1 VLPGEALATVRQEL
15 PDFSVAGA
23 SVVENRGAWEVLDE
37 EGHVARVDET
47 AGRLLGTIDRE
58 GGVMGFFG
66 SLHMCA
72 LGCEGMPG
80 YVPFL
85 AKPAQVDGFDLT
97 LGNEGNWGGLILA
110 VIALLLL
117 ALAISG
123 LVLWW
128 PGGGK
133 LRRGV
138 SVRRGRGR
146 YKLNYD
152 LHKVVGFVALPFLLM
167 WAVTG
172 TLFELPKQAD
182 AAWYALTPGDEP
194 PEAELPPSR
203 CRGNRFRCPRRS
215 SEHRP
220 RSPGARG

>member
-1 VLPGEALATVRQEL
+1 VLPREALATVRQEL

-97 LGNEGNWGGLILA
+97 LGNERQLGRADPRRHRAAAARAGDLRPGA
-110 VIALLLL
+110 VVAGRRQAAPRRLG
-117 ALAISG
+117 AAG
-123 LVLWW
+123 TGAVQA
-128 PGGGK
+128 K
-133 LRRGV
+133 LRPAQG
-138 SVRRGRGR
+138 RRLRR
-146 YKLNYD
+146 ASLPAD
-152 LHKVVGFVALPFLLM
+152 VGGHRDAL
-167 WAVTG
+167 
-172 TLFELPKQAD
+172 
-182 AAWYALTPGDEP
+182 
-194 PEAELPPSR
+194 
-203 CRGNRFRCPRRS
+203 
-215 SEHRP
+215 
-220 RSPGARG
+220 